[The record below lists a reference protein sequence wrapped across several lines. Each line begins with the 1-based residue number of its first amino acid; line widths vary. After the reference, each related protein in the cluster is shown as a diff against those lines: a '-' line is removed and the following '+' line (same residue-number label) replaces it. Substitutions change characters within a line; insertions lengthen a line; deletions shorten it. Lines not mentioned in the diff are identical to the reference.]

1 MGAVF
6 WIVAIVFFITEGIQH
21 QLFVEIWHTRHA
33 LDRVQILQVVRNHF
47 RLLGIVGAFVLATF
61 VSSNFAQ
68 ALLGVLLL
76 IRAADVLITGAEV
89 VACKAKIPPVVIGI
103 LIIGLGTS
111 SPEFFVNAISA
122 LKGNTDIAFGNI
134 VGSNICNMGLVIGI
148 AGWMAGR
155 ISIQRSII
163 TAEMPVMLAST
174 LLVIFQVLDFPPFSE
189 PEAPS
194 ILSAQDGM
202 VMLLGVCMY
211 LLYTF
216 HTIANVPQPEEVT
229 DQYQSRYETVD
240 KDEIR
245 TWIKAIGQIILGIG
259 GLYLGGEFTVS
270 GATNIAVGLGAG
282 TLVVGVIIGVGT
294 SLPELATAIS
304 SVLKKKPDLVIGNV
318 VGSNIFN
325 ILLILGATA
334 VIEPIAL
341 DQAIFWHL
349 GFLFVTTCLFFIAL
363 GTKRELSRPEAIFLT
378 LLGISYLAYS
388 IITGGA

>member
-1 MGAVF
+1 MG
-6 WIVAIVFFITEGIQH
+6 WQERQPISLDGGVA
-21 QLFVEIWHTRHA
+21 
-33 LDRVQILQVVRNHF
+33 
-47 RLLGIVGAFVLATF
+47 LLKAAPFAAGSVLAMIMFVL
-61 VSSNFAQ
+61 SSNLAL
-68 ALLGVLLL
+68 ALLGVVLL
-76 IRAADVLITGAEV
+76 IRAADVLITGAEI
-89 VACKAKIPPVVIGI
+89 VASKAKIPPVIIGI
-103 LIIGLGTS
+103 LVIGLGTS

-122 LKGNTDIAFGNI
+122 LKGSTDIAFGNI
-134 VGSNICNMGLVIGI
+134 VGSNLCNMGLVIGI

-163 TAEMPVMLAST
+163 TAEMPVMLAAT
-174 LLVIFQVLDFPPFSE
+174 VLVIFQVLDFPPFSQ
-189 PEAPS
+189 AGAAS
-194 ILSAQDGM
+194 MLSAQDGM

-229 DQYQSRYETVD
+229 DQYQTQYGDVD
-240 KDEIR
+240 GMR
-245 TWIKAIGQIILGIG
+245 TWAKAIGQILIGIG

-270 GATNIAVGLGAG
+270 GATNIAVALGAG

-304 SVLKKKPDLVIGNV
+304 SVLKNKPDLVIGNV

-325 ILLILGATA
+325 LLLILGATA
-334 VIEPIAL
+334 VIEPIVL

-349 GFLFVTTCLFFIAL
+349 GFLLLTTCLFFIAL
-363 GTKRELSRPEAIFLT
+363 GTQKELSRPEAIFLT
-378 LLGISYLAYS
+378 FLGIAYLTYS